1 MYCIVSYCIVLYRIV
16 LYYIILYCIILYC
29 IVLYYIVL
37 YCIILYCFILYYLF
51 VFSRW
56 YVRKYV
62 RIMCQGGDRSCV
74 REGIARRQFFFLTV
88 IVFGGAPAF
97 LNSCCSEIFHDF
109 LLCFCRFSVLYP
121 TVLGTPICFNTLYSS
136 ILKSMVNNPN
146 WCKLCRFI
154 HVATFKY
161 VEYVEGGP
169 DHKAP
174 EVVWNTS
181 SIRIF
186 KRMFK

>member
-1 MYCIVSYCIVLYRIV
+1 LYRIV
-16 LYYIILYCIILYC
+16 SYWYCII
-29 IVLYYIVL
+29 LYYIVL
-37 YCIILYCFILYYLF
+37 YCIILYCFVLYYLF
-51 VFSRW
+51 VFFFQMVCQKVCQNNVSGRGSL
-56 YVRKYV
+56 
-62 RIMCQGGDRSCV
+62 MCQGGDRSKTV
-74 REGIARRQFFFLTV
+74 LFFKLSLFLEEHPHSSTLAAV
-88 IVFGGAPAF
+88 
-97 LNSCCSEIFHDF
+97 
-109 LLCFCRFSVLYP
+109 RFSMIFCFIFAVFLYF
-121 TVLGTPICFNTLYSS
+121 TLQYLGLQQMCFNTLYSS

-181 SIRIF
+181 SIRTF
-186 KRMFK
+186 KRMFR